1 MRLDPDSDGN
11 ICWEWYGSMAGD
23 DHISHTA
30 RFFQTV
36 MIPVVV
42 TRLRAGIGV
51 IEMAQ
56 SAITEIGAKSTCS
69 HSLDVTVDFAGPQ
82 IIPASLLYDR
92 SKIFFL
98 SIVSDLPELGPGLLS
113 RTKGFF
119 HDRTPGVTEPFWWVG
134 EVRIDGD
141 WCFAHARVHATGFAS
156 LHIF

>member
-1 MRLDPDSDGN
+1 MPGLPPGSFHFYLRREGKMSVSPTRARCWSVPSFEAVVFSAFSGVIGGRRSCGYTNEAGCYLELLIHGIMRLDPDSDGN

-69 HSLDVTVDFAGPQ
+69 HSLDVT
-82 IIPASLLYDR
+82 
-92 SKIFFL
+92 
-98 SIVSDLPELGPGLLS
+98 
-113 RTKGFF
+113 
-119 HDRTPGVTEPFWWVG
+119 
-134 EVRIDGD
+134 
-141 WCFAHARVHATGFAS
+141 
-156 LHIF
+156 